1 MTIGYHRNKKSFMTV
16 DNRQTKLRAY
26 RGLGRGRKTC
36 RLQSQL
42 LLVQNRIFSN
52 LFGVQNQVLNGK
64 SCLVA

>member
-1 MTIGYHRNKKSFMTV
+1 MTV

-42 LLVQNRIFSN
+42 LLVQNSVWSTESSIKWKKLSCS
-52 LFGVQNQVLNGK
+52 LNEFNK
-64 SCLVA
+64 L